1 MQSTKYTDNYTDTHT
16 VFNQILEIVV
26 KLYKKYV
33 PDTIKNRKNVDKLV
47 QPDTVIIACVLWGC
61 MLGYNSQRA
70 TYRAVRT
77 ILFSTEFPS
86 RTRYTRL
93 CASLTYAIKI
103 IRFFFVKQK
112 TENVT
117 TTIVDSFPSPFC
129 KEIRNRRAK
138 VLRSIAEIGYNS
150 TKKMYYYGVKISA
163 AVTETGFP
171 VAYVVSS
178 PKIHDIQLLE
188 TLSDESSVAH
198 ILGDKGYISSSIQ
211 GKLAQKGV
219 TVTTPLRKNMKGADK
234 INDTLLGKRR
244 KKIETVFS
252 SLEKLGIQSFRSRS
266 LLGFESRLESILLV
280 YCMMLDKARERF
292 ENTLKYSLGC
302 F

>member
-1 MQSTKYTDNYTDTHT
+1 MQSPKYTDNYTDTHT

-26 KLYKKYV
+26 KLYKKCV
-33 PDTIKNRKNVDKLV
+33 PTKIKNRKNVDRLV
-47 QPDTVIIACVLWGC
+47 QPDTVIITCVLWGL
-61 MLGYNSQRA
+61 MLGYTSQRA
-70 TYRAVRT
+70 TYRALRT
-77 ILFSTEFPS
+77 ILSFSEFPS

-93 CASLTYAIKI
+93 CASLVYAIKI
-103 IRFFFVKQK
+103 IRFFLVKQK
-112 TENVT
+112 TKNVT
-117 TTIVDSFPSPFC
+117 TAIVDSFPSPFC

-150 TKKMYYYGVKISA
+150 TKEMYYYGVKISA

-188 TLSDESSVAH
+188 TLANEAHVTH

-211 GKLAQKGV
+211 EKIAQKGV
-219 TVTTPLRKNMKGADK
+219 TVTTPLRKNMKDADK

-244 KKIETVFS
+244 KRIETVFS
-252 SLEKLGIQSFRSRS
+252 SLEKLGVQDFRSRS
-266 LLGFESRLESILLV
+266 ILGFESRLESILLV
-280 YCMMLDKARERF
+280 YCLMLNKARERF
-292 ENTLKYSLGC
+292 GNTLKYSLGC

>member
-1 MQSTKYTDNYTDTHT
+1 MQSLNYTDNYTDTHT

-26 KLYKKYV
+26 KLYKKCI
-33 PDTIKNRKNVDKLV
+33 PATIKNRKNVDKLV
-47 QPDTVIIACVLWGC
+47 QPDTVIITCVLWGL

-77 ILFSTEFPS
+77 ILFFTEFPS

-93 CASLTYAIKI
+93 CASLAYAIKI

-112 TENVT
+112 TKNVMT
-117 TTIVDSFPSPFC
+117 AIVDSFPSPFC

-138 VLRSIAEIGYNS
+138 VLGSIAEIGYNS
-150 TKKMYYYGVKISA
+150 TKEMYYYGVKISA
-163 AVTETGFP
+163 AVTESGFP
-171 VAYVVSS
+171 IAYVVSS
-178 PKIHDIQLLE
+178 PKIHDVQLLE
-188 TLSDESSVAH
+188 TLVNEAPIAH
-198 ILGDKGYISSSIQ
+198 ILGDKGYISGSIQ
-211 GKLAQKGV
+211 EKIARKGV
-219 TVTTPLRKNMKGADK
+219 TVTTPLRKNMKNADK

-252 SLEKLGIQSFRSRS
+252 SLERLGIQDFSSRS
-266 LLGFESRLESILLV
+266 ILGFESRLESILLV
-280 YCMMLDKARERF
+280 YCLMLDKARERF
-292 ENTLKYSLGC
+292 GNTLKYSLGC

>member
-1 MQSTKYTDNYTDTHT
+1 MQSPKYTNNYTDTHT

-26 KLYKKYV
+26 KLYKKCI
-33 PDTIKNRKNVDKLV
+33 PATIKNRKNVDKLV
-47 QPDTVIIACVLWGC
+47 QPDTVIITCVLWGL
-61 MLGYNSQRA
+61 MLGYNSQGV

-77 ILFSTEFPS
+77 ILFFTEFPS

-112 TENVT
+112 MKNVMT
-117 TTIVDSFPSPFC
+117 AIVDSFPSPFC

-138 VLRSIAEIGYNS
+138 VLGSIAEIGYDS
-150 TKKMYYYGVKISA
+150 TKEMYYYGMKISA
-163 AVTETGFP
+163 AVTESGFP
-171 VAYVVSS
+171 IAYVVSS
-178 PKIHDIQLLE
+178 PKIHDVQLLE
-188 TLSDESSVAH
+188 TLVNEAPVSH
-198 ILGDKGYISSSIQ
+198 ILGDKGYISGSIQ
-211 GKLAQKGV
+211 EKIARKGV
-219 TVTTPLRKNMKGADK
+219 TVTTPLRKNMKDADK

-252 SLEKLGIQSFRSRS
+252 SLERLGIQDFRSRS
-266 LLGFESRLESILLV
+266 ILGFESRLQSILLV
-280 YCMMLDKARERF
+280 YCLMLDKARERF
-292 ENTLKYSLGC
+292 GNTLKYSLGC

>member
-1 MQSTKYTDNYTDTHT
+1 MQSPKYTDNYTDTHT

-26 KLYKKYV
+26 KLYKKCIPAV
-33 PDTIKNRKNVDKLV
+33 IKHRKNVDKLV
-47 QPDTVIIACVLWGC
+47 QPDTVIIACVLWGF

-77 ILFSTEFPS
+77 ILFFTEFPS
-86 RTRYTRL
+86 RTRYTHL

-112 TENVT
+112 TKNVT
-117 TTIVDSFPSPFC
+117 TVIVDSFPSPLC

-138 VLRSIAEIGYNS
+138 VLGSIAEIGYNS

-163 AVTETGFP
+163 AVTESGVP

-178 PKIHDIQLLE
+178 PKIHDVQLLE
-188 TLSDESSVAH
+188 TLVNEAPIPH
-198 ILGDKGYISSSIQ
+198 ILGDKGYISGSVQ
-211 GKLAQKGV
+211 DKLAQKGV
-219 TVTTPLRKNMKGADK
+219 TMTTPLRKNMKNADK
-234 INDTLLGKRR
+234 IDDILLGKRR

-252 SLEKLGIQSFRSRS
+252 SLEKLGIQDFRSRS
-266 LLGFESRLESILLV
+266 LLGFESRLESLLLV
-280 YCMMLDKARERF
+280 YCLMLDKARERF
-292 ENTLKYSLGC
+292 GNTLKYSLGC

>member
-1 MQSTKYTDNYTDTHT
+1 
-16 VFNQILEIVV
+16 
-26 KLYKKYV
+26 
-33 PDTIKNRKNVDKLV
+33 
-47 QPDTVIIACVLWGC
+47 
-61 MLGYNSQRA
+61 
-70 TYRAVRT
+70 
-77 ILFSTEFPS
+77 
-86 RTRYTRL
+86 
-93 CASLTYAIKI
+93 
-103 IRFFFVKQK
+103 
-112 TENVT
+112 
-117 TTIVDSFPSPFC
+117 
-129 KEIRNRRAK
+129 
-138 VLRSIAEIGYNS
+138 
-150 TKKMYYYGVKISA
+150 
-163 AVTETGFP
+163 
-171 VAYVVSS
+171 VVSS

-188 TLSDESSVAH
+188 TLSDEVSVAH

-280 YCMMLDKARERF
+280 YCMMLNKARERF
-292 ENTLKYSLGC
+292 GNTLKYSLGC

>member
-1 MQSTKYTDNYTDTHT
+1 MQSPKYTDNYTDTHT

-26 KLYKKYV
+26 KLYKKCI
-33 PDTIKNRKNVDKLV
+33 PATIKHRKNVDKLV
-47 QPDTVIIACVLWGC
+47 QPDTVIIACVLWGL

-77 ILFSTEFPS
+77 ILFFTEFPS

-112 TENVT
+112 TKNVT
-117 TTIVDSFPSPFC
+117 TAIVDSFPSPFC

-138 VLRSIAEIGYNS
+138 VLGSIAEIGYNS
-150 TKKMYYYGVKISA
+150 TKEIYYYGVKISA

-171 VAYVVSS
+171 IAYVVSS
-178 PKIHDIQLLE
+178 PKIHDVQLLE
-188 TLSDESSVAH
+188 TIVNEVTVSH
-198 ILGDKGYISSSIQ
+198 ILGDKGYISGSIQ
-211 GKLAQKGV
+211 EKIAQKGV

-252 SLEKLGIQSFRSRS
+252 SLEKLGIQDFRSRS
-266 LLGFESRLESILLV
+266 LSGFESRLESIFLV
-280 YCMMLDKARERF
+280 YCLMLDKARERF
-292 ENTLKYSLGC
+292 GNTLKYSLGC